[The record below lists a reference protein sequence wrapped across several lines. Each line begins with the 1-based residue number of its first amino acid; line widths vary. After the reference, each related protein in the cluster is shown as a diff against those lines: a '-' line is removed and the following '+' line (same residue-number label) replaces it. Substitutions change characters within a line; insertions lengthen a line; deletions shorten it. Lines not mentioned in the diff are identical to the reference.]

1 MQERRHTFAEGKCVN
16 VHQRGGMKERMFW
29 FNWKVPA
36 PTFAEGKCVYW
47 HRRGWRPHFI
57 SANKLWSVYKILILI

>member
-1 MQERRHTFAEGKCVN
+1 MYTYAEAN
-16 VHQRGGMKERMFW
+16 VSMSTSGGGMKERMFW

-47 HRRGWRPHFI
+47 HRLGWRPHLI